1 MNKTNL
7 KVKEFVTEIIKLEK
21 KYGLKLIPMYEQ
33 DVDHDYEETPYL
45 STITPYIAIENE
57 ECETLECIE
66 LDFERSLKYI
76 EGE

>member
-1 MNKTNL
+1 M
-7 KVKEFVTEIIKLEK
+7 TEIIKLEK
-21 KYGLKLIPMYEQ
+21 KYSLKLIPMYEQ
-33 DVDHDYEETPYL
+33 DVDYDYEETPYL

-57 ECETLECIE
+57 KCETLESIE